1 MLKIEDIK
9 NNQVFYAMD
18 NNGEPYSFKAWSD
31 AAPVNDGWVV
41 EATDSRD
48 YCYIFDE
55 GDEAILFLTD
65 SLED

>member
-31 AAPVNDGWVV
+31 ATLVNGSWIV
-41 EATDSRD
+41 EATDRGD
-48 YCYIFDE
+48 YSYTFDE
-55 GDEAILFLTD
+55 GDEAILFVND
-65 SLED
+65 SLDD